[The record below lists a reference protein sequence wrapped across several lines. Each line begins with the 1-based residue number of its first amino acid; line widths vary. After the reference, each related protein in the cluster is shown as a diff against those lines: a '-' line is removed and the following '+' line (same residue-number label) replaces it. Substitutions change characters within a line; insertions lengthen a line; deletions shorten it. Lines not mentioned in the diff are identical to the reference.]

1 MKLSMWS
8 SFYRELSPYDMILE
22 FEKAGYH
29 YTELSTEH
37 ADMLLEE
44 GDAIAVG
51 KKFGEFARAH
61 NVEVSQGHL
70 LLGVKICDEDSFD
83 ILKTWLDLFLA
94 IGIKNAVLH
103 CQNLHERGLTQED
116 IKEKNK
122 KALIRLTDY
131 IKGKP
136 ITICLENLRSGI
148 AMQNET
154 EERYEYHQSAE
165 EFLWYI
171 NEIGSDNLGICLDT
185 GHLNISKASTQ
196 REFILKAGKHLKAL
210 HIADNIGEGDLHMMP
225 FCRGSV
231 NIVEVVEAL
240 NEIGYDGLYN
250 MELGGERKCSP
261 KVKEYKME
269 YLKKCFGTLGE
280 VV

>member
-22 FEKAGYH
+22 LEKAGYH

-37 ADMLLEE
+37 ADMLLAE
-44 GDAIAVG
+44 GDAIEVG
-51 KKFGEFARAH
+51 KKFGEFAKAH

-70 LLGVKICDEDSFD
+70 LLGIRICDKESLE
-83 ILKTWLDLFLA
+83 ILKKWIDLFVA

-103 CQNLHERGLTQED
+103 CQNIFELGVDED
-116 IKEKNK
+116 EVRRRN
-122 KALIRLTDY
+122 LETLRVLTDY
-131 IKGKP
+131 IKDMP

-148 AMQNET
+148 GMET
-154 EERYEYHQSAE
+154 DTEKRHELHQSAD
-165 EFLWYI
+165 EFLYYI
-171 NEIGSDNLGICLDT
+171 NNIDTDRLGICLDT
-185 GHLNISKASTQ
+185 GHLNISKASSQ
-196 REFILKAGKHLKAL
+196 REFILKAGKYLKAL

-225 FCRGSV
+225 FGRGSLD
-231 NIVEVVEAL
+231 ICEVVEAL

-261 KVKEYKME
+261 QVKEFKLE
-269 YLKKCFGTLGE
+269 YLKKCFATLGE
-280 VV
+280 IE